1 MPIDPGPRPAEGTVT
16 LRRDGITYV
25 GHWATTGLRIF
36 VYLGADEESASL
48 GMFATEPETLAR
60 ILLSELINRQLAK
73 YTKPLK

>member
-1 MPIDPGPRPAEGTVT
+1 MPIEAGPKPAEGAVT
-16 LRRDGITYV
+16 LRRAGVSYT
-25 GHWATTGLRIF
+25 GHWATTGVRIF

-48 GMFATEPETLAR
+48 GMFATEPQTLAR

>member
-1 MPIDPGPRPAEGTVT
+1 
-16 LRRDGITYV
+16 
-25 GHWATTGLRIF
+25 
-36 VYLGADEESASL
+36 LGADEETASL